1 MSQRKNKNKNVENGL
16 LKSIVGVF
24 TNSPF
29 KQFNYKQISAALNI
43 NDKASRILVVSFID
57 ELVQDKILS
66 ETQKGKFKLNPGNID
81 ERFAKASFL
90 LGTID
95 MKQTGKAFLLPE
107 DGSEDVVI
115 ASTNTLNALPG
126 DKVKVFLFP
135 TRKDHQP
142 EGQVVEVISRAK
154 KQWVGVIQKSKNF
167 AFMVP
172 DRHNMPVD
180 IFIPNNKLNGARDGQ
195 KVVAI
200 ITEWV
205 EHSKNPL
212 GEVIKVLG
220 NPGDNNVEM
229 ISILADFEFPLEF
242 PEKALKESEN
252 IPTKISASELTYRK
266 DFRDAFTMTIDPED
280 AKDFDDAL
288 SLKVLENGNYQ
299 IGVHIA
305 DVSHYVQPNSAI
317 DKEAYERGTSVYL
330 VDRVIPMLPERLSNE
345 ICSLS
350 AHDDKLCFSAIFE
363 ISPNAKI
370 IKQDFNKTIIHS
382 NRRFN
387 YEEVQTIIEQGKGEC
402 FTEINILDTLA
413 KKLRDERFKDGSI
426 NFESTEVKFRLDEKG
441 KPIGV
446 YIKESK
452 DSNKLIEE
460 FMLLANRKVAE
471 FIGKPKG
478 NKPVKTFVFRIHD
491 EPTPEKLNTFT
502 EFVKKLGYKM
512 NLRSKKQIAESFN
525 SLLDETAGK
534 AEQNIIEQ
542 LAIRTMQKAIYTTFN
557 VGHYGLAFEYYTH
570 FTSPI
575 RRYPDL
581 MVHRLLWSY
590 LEGGK
595 SANQSEYEEKCKLSS
610 NMEKRATDAERAS
623 VKYKQA
629 EYLMEKIGE
638 VFEGVISGVSKWGIY
653 VEIKENKCEGL
664 VSFRNMTDDF
674 YYLDE
679 DNHQAIGHR
688 NGKSYKLGDT
698 VTIKIAKVSMEKKQI
713 DFEFTDKLKD

>member
-1 MSQRKNKNKNVENGL
+1 MAQKKKKNKNVENGL
-16 LKSIVGVF
+16 IKSIVAVF
-24 TNSPF
+24 TKHPF
-29 KQFNYKQISAALNI
+29 KQFNYKQISSELNI
-43 NDKASRILVVSFID
+43 NDKASRMLVISFIQ
-57 ELVQDKILS
+57 ELLQDKILT

-81 ERFAKASFL
+81 ERFAKESFL
-90 LGTID
+90 IGSID
-95 MKQTGKAFLLPE
+95 MKQAGKAFLIPE
-107 DGSEDVVI
+107 DGSEDVII

-126 DKVKVFLFP
+126 DKVKIFLFP

-154 KQWVGVIQKSKNF
+154 KQWVGIIQKSKNF

-200 ITEWV
+200 ITEWD

-220 NPGDNNVEM
+220 NPGENNVEM
-229 ISILADFEFPLEF
+229 NSILADFDFPLEF
-242 PEKALKESEN
+242 PDKAIKESEK
-252 IPTKISASELTYRK
+252 IPAKIDASELSYRT
-266 DFRDAFTMTIDPED
+266 DFRNIFTMTIDPED

-299 IGVHIA
+299 VGVHIA
-305 DVSHYVQPNSAI
+305 DVSHYVKPGSAI
-317 DKEAYERGTSVYL
+317 DKEAYERGSSVYL
-330 VDRVIPMLPERLSNE
+330 VDRVIPMLPEHLSNE

-350 AHDDKLCFSAIFE
+350 ANDDKLCFSAIFE
-363 ISPNAKI
+363 ISPAAKVL
-370 IKQDFNKTIIHS
+370 KQSFNKTIIHS

-387 YEEVQTIIEQGKGEC
+387 YEEVQTIIEQGKGEY

-413 KKLRDERFKDGSI
+413 KKLRDERFKEGSI
-426 NFESTEVKFRLDEKG
+426 NFETTEVKFRLDDKG

-471 FIGKPKG
+471 FVGKPKA
-478 NKPVKTFVFRIHD
+478 NKPVKTFIYRIHD

-502 EFVKKLGYKM
+502 EFVKKFGYKM
-512 NLRSKKQIAESFN
+512 NLRNKKQIAESFN

-534 AEQNIIEQ
+534 AEQNIIAQ
-542 LAIRTMQKAIYTTFN
+542 LAIRTMQKAIYTTVN
-557 VGHYGLAFEYYTH
+557 VGHYGLAFDYYTH

-581 MVHRLLWSY
+581 MVHRLLWEY

-595 SANQSEYEEKCKLSS
+595 SVNQNEYEEKCKVSS

-629 EYLMEKIGE
+629 EYLMDKIGE

-653 VEIKENKCEGL
+653 VEIKENKCEGM

-679 DNHQAIGHR
+679 ENHQAIGHR
-688 NGKSYKLGDT
+688 KGKAYKLGDT
-698 VTIKIAKVSMEKKQI
+698 VSIKIAKVSMAKKQI
-713 DFEFTDKLKD
+713 DFEFTEK